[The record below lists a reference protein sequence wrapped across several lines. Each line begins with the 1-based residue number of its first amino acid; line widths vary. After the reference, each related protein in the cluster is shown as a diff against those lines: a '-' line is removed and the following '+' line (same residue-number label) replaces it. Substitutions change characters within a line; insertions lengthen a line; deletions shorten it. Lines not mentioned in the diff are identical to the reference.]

1 MQHNDPDW
9 VYSDLIVNTPNTTP
23 YRYYRWFMHRGYFQD
38 LSPNPGVW
46 VAKFIIQ
53 EFMLY
58 GFSTNSSNDFLIS
71 INGHVGIG
79 TTNPAQKLHV
89 QGNIIASGSITPDY
103 VFEQYF
109 DGESKLKPDYEYK
122 SINDKMAFAKE
133 YKHLP
138 NVSSAK
144 DIEQQGGIIINRAV
158 EQNLEKIEELY
169 QHLYELHQKV
179 NALKEEAKRRGLSE

>member
-1 MQHNDPDW
+1 MLTDT
-9 VYSDLIVNTPNTTP
+9 I
-23 YRYYRWFMHRGYFQD
+23 RWFMHRGYFQD

-53 EFMLY
+53 EFMLH

-103 VFEQYF
+103 VFEQ
-109 DGESKLKPDYEYK
+109 
-122 SINDKMAFAKE
+122 
-133 YKHLP
+133 
-138 NVSSAK
+138 
-144 DIEQQGGIIINRAV
+144 
-158 EQNLEKIEELY
+158 
-169 QHLYELHQKV
+169 
-179 NALKEEAKRRGLSE
+179 